1 MFRMK
6 GAYLTNEKGKVMW
19 VQGDSDTE
27 QRYIYSATR
36 KNHVS
41 QQWDIIYANQW
52 KREPKKGELNKRFG
66 MYVDRDFYIISQM
79 RKHRY
84 LDIINNRNIVIKT
97 RNGRRTQKWYFHQQ
111 SYTIRT
117 RYNNQSIEIQN
128 SGKNANLRI
137 WSTNSNW
144 W

>member
-19 VQGDSDTE
+19 VQGDIDAE
-27 QRYIYSATR
+27 QRYIYTQNR

-41 QQWDIIYANQW
+41 QQWDVIYSDQW
-52 KREPKKGELNKRFG
+52 KGPPKKGELNPEFG
-66 MYVDRDFYIISQM
+66 MYVERDFYIISQLGS
-79 RKHRY
+79 KRY
-84 LDIINNRNIVIKT
+84 LDAVDARNVVIKT
-97 RNGRRTQKWYFHQQ
+97 RNGRKTQIWYFHQH
-111 SYTIRT
+111 SLTIKCKH
-117 RYNNQSIEIQN
+117 NNQSLEIEG
-128 SGKNANLRI
+128 SGKKNNLRI